1 MREEA
6 GLLSAHHEVPEVPW
20 KHMLELKDFF
30 QDSWS
35 HSSMIFSKDDLGIV
49 FSSSQTPIKLYSILL
64 YQ

>member
-1 MREEA
+1 MMEEA
-6 GLLSAHHEVPEVPW
+6 ALLLVQLEELKVPLM
-20 KHMLELKDFF
+20 HMLESRYFF

-49 FSSSQTPIKLYSILL
+49 SSSSQTPIKLYSILF